1 MSIISNRWA
10 FLALACLAE
19 LLALTTWFSAT
30 AIMPELQARW
40 QLGAGTSAWLTNG
53 VQAGFVTGA
62 LSLAFSGL
70 PDRVALHRLTACAAL
85 VAALA
90 NLSLLADLGAGM
102 AIAARIAT
110 GMALAGVYPPTVKLL
125 ATWFRAGR
133 GFAMGL
139 LIGSLTLGSS
149 VPHLV
154 RALGG
159 GADWRTVVIASSA
172 AAALAA
178 GLFAFAL
185 REGPYPFARTVV
197 NLRQLGTI
205 LRDRPVMLAN
215 MGYFGHMWELYAL
228 WGWFLAYA
236 SAAKAAG
243 NTLSGLNAS
252 LLTFAVVGIGIA
264 GAAGGGLLADRIGRC
279 RATALAMGVS
289 GLSAFLIG
297 FAFDGPAW
305 AFILIALVWGISII
319 ADSAQ
324 FSAAVTELADPTRVG
339 SALAFQMG
347 VGFAITIGVIWLLPV
362 AAGFFGSWRWVF
374 LILVP
379 GPLAGIWAMLT
390 LRTLPASEKMAG
402 GLR

>member
-1 MSIISNRWA
+1 MAVIKNRWV

-40 QLGAGTSAWLTNG
+40 QLGAGASAWLTNG

-62 LSLAFSGL
+62 LALALSGL
-70 PDRVALHRLTACAAL
+70 PDRVALHRLTAAAAML
-85 VAALA
+85 AALA
-90 NLSLLADLGAGM
+90 NLALLADLGAGF

-110 GMALAGVYPPTVKLL
+110 GMALAGVYPPAVKLL

-133 GFAMGL
+133 GFALGL
-139 LIGSLTLGSS
+139 LIGALTLGSS

-159 GADWRTVVIASSA
+159 GADWRLVVIASSA
-172 AAALAA
+172 AAAMAA
-178 GLFAFAL
+178 AVFALAL
-185 REGPYPFARTVV
+185 REGPYPFSRTVV
-197 NLRQLGTI
+197 SLKQLGAI

-215 MGYFGHMWELYAL
+215 LGYFGHMWELYAL

-243 NTLSGLNAS
+243 TALAGIDAS

-279 RATALAMGVS
+279 HATAIAMGLS
-289 GLSAFLIG
+289 GLCAFLIG

-305 AFILIALVWGISII
+305 AFILIALVWGITVI

-324 FSAAVTELADPTRVG
+324 FSAAVTELADPSRVG

-347 VGFAITIGVIWLLPV
+347 VGFAITIAVIWLLPV
-362 AAGFFGSWRWVF
+362 AAGFLGSWRWVF
-374 LILVP
+374 LVLVP
-379 GPLAGIWAMLT
+379 GPAVGIWAMLA
-390 LRTLPASEKMAG
+390 LRRMEESRKMAG